1 LLLTTR
7 DRYAR
12 YVRSAEPP
20 ALSLFVTVVLLAGG
34 AVMALSAIQHGPL
47 SAVAWWQPVVAVAIG
62 ALADLSLINIRFG
75 HDRHSFTW
83 AESFLLPGLALVAA
97 PWLVLGVPIGVLA
110 MHLALRR
117 PVHKAAFNAMGMAL
131 GTFFS
136 AQVFWVLHGGP
147 ATRLNSGSTFLG
159 LGLASLVFFIWNQCS
174 VSGAIALSQGLR
186 MTEEVRRSLPLS
198 VAVWLGN
205 TIAGLGL
212 VAMYLYDRPSLL
224 MLPLLLG
231 FVYLVYRSYLRATQE
246 ADTWRLLQSVAGRLS
261 EVAIEELA
269 RSVVTTGASLFDAD
283 FVELMITGPDGQSQ
297 VCRWTHR
304 GIEISIMATDAV
316 APGFWPRISS
326 ETRTVR
332 VHIGRALPGQRR
344 EMRRLGV
351 ADLLSAP
358 LLDSGQCLGMLRIG
372 FVEASRAL
380 RRERQVLPTFAN
392 QVAASMQTAR
402 LFDRT
407 RQLSEQSRAIA
418 DSLAEG
424 VIAVDT
430 RGLITF
436 ANPAAAAMV
445 GRAADDLLGRSVHEV
460 LHGRDGVIHGPETP
474 CPLLEAL
481 NHDGPTVYG
490 DERFVRPGPG
500 TLPAGVTASPL
511 YEGDRITGAVM
522 ALRDMTERRALEA
535 QISYQALHDPT
546 TDLANRS
553 LVLSRLQH
561 ALGSRAGTVGILF
574 LDLDRFKLVND
585 SLGHRAGDALLR
597 QVAQR
602 VASCLGPHDTLG
614 RWGDDEFIV
623 LVESLASETEVLA
636 LASRI
641 LAVMGRPYPAVGRE
655 VILSL
660 SIGVAVNNSELSEG
674 QAMVHGAEVAMREAK
689 KAGRD
694 TLAVFGPE
702 MEDQALERLELE
714 ASLRRALEAGDL
726 RVHYQPIVS
735 IEGER
740 LKGVEALVRWNS
752 NGVLLS
758 PLEFIGVAE
767 ETGLIL
773 PLGRMVLEEACRT
786 VKAMHD
792 AHPGEDPIGL
802 SVNLSGR
809 QFLDGHLGR
818 DVAAILASTGFEARH
833 LCLEITET
841 VIMQDL
847 RTTLATLAELKA
859 LGVRLAIDDFGTG
872 YSSLS
877 YLKKFPVD
885 VVKIDKSFVDGLG
898 EESVDS
904 EIVAAVI
911 RLTHSLGMNT
921 VAEGV
926 ETPTQLE
933 KLREL
938 GCPLIQGYYYSPA
951 VPAERIEAMVEHQME
966 PGAQVA

>member
-1 LLLTTR
+1 MSTTR
-7 DRYAR
+7 DRPAP
-12 YVRSAEPP
+12 YVRAEEPP
-20 ALSLFVTVVLLAGG
+20 GLSLFVTLVLLGGG
-34 AVMALSAIQHGPL
+34 AAMALSAIQHSPFP
-47 SAVAWWQPVVAVAIG
+47 VMVWWHPVVAVTLG
-62 ALADLSLINIRFG
+62 ALADLSLIHIRFG
-75 HDRHSFTW
+75 RSRHSFTW
-83 AESFLLPGLALVAA
+83 AESFLLPGVAVVAA

-117 PVHKAAFNAMGMAL
+117 PLHKAAFNAMGMAL
-131 GTFFS
+131 GMYLAVEVFKFVHAGPVTTLGSSS
-136 AQVFWVLHGGP
+136 AL
-147 ATRLNSGSTFLG
+147 LG
-159 LGLASLVFFIWNQCS
+159 LGLASLVFFAWSQCS
-174 VSGAIALSQGLR
+174 VAGAIALSQGLSVD
-186 MTEEVRRSLPLS
+186 EEVRRTLGLS
-198 VAVWLGN
+198 VAVWIGN
-205 TIAGLGL
+205 TFAGLGVL
-212 VAMYLYDRPSLL
+212 VLYLYDRPSLL

-231 FVYLVYRSYLRATQE
+231 FVYLVYRSYLQAAQE
-246 ADTWRLLQSVAGRLS
+246 ADTWRLLQSVTGRLS
-261 EVAIEELA
+261 EVDVDELA
-269 RSVVTTGASLFDAD
+269 RLVTTTGASLFDAD
-283 FVELMITGPDGQSQ
+283 FVELMIAGSDGQSQ
-297 VCRWTHR
+297 VCRWAHR
-304 GIEISIMATDAV
+304 GIEISTMATEAV

-326 ETRTVR
+326 ERRTVR
-332 VHIGRALPGQRR
+332 AHIARALPAQRR

-351 ADLLSAP
+351 TDLLSAP
-358 LLDSGQCLGMLRIG
+358 LLASGQCLGMIRIG

-392 QVAASMQTAR
+392 QVAASVQTAR

-407 RQLSEQSRAIA
+407 RELSEQSRAIA

-430 RGLITF
+430 AGLITF

-445 GRAADDLLGRSVHEV
+445 GLRAADLSGRSVHEV
-460 LHGRDGVIHGPETP
+460 LHGREGVIHGPEVP
-474 CPLLEAL
+474 CPLLGVL
-481 NHDGPTVYG
+481 SHDGTTVYE
-490 DERFVRPGPG
+490 DERFVRPGAG
-500 TLPAGVTASPL
+500 TLPASVTASPL
-511 YEGDRITGAVM
+511 FQDDRVTGAVI

-561 ALGSRAGTVGILF
+561 ALAMGTAPVGILF
-574 LDLDRFKLVND
+574 MDLDRFKLVND

-623 LVESLASETEVLA
+623 LVQSLPDETEITA
-636 LASRI
+636 LASSI

-660 SIGVAVNNSELSEG
+660 SIGVAVSSATLNEA
-674 QAMVHGAEVAMREAK
+674 QAMVHGAEVAMRQAK
-689 KAGRD
+689 KSGRD
-694 TLAVFGPE
+694 TLVTFSPE
-702 MEDQALERLELE
+702 MEDQALERLEME
-714 ASLRRALEAGDL
+714 TSLRHALEAGDL

-735 IEGER
+735 IEGGR
-740 LKGVEALVRWNS
+740 LRGLEALVRWNC

-792 AHPGEDPIGL
+792 SHPVDEPIGL

-818 DVAAILASTGFEARH
+818 DVAAILASTGLEARH

-847 RTTLATLAELKA
+847 PTTLATLGELKA

-877 YLKKFPVD
+877 YLKRFPVD

-898 EESVDS
+898 EQSVDT

-911 RLTHSLGMNT
+911 RMTQSLGMNT

-926 ETPTQLE
+926 ETSLQLE

-951 VPAERIEAMVEHQME
+951 VPAERIEAMVEQQLE
-966 PGAQVA
+966 PGARMS

>member
-1 LLLTTR
+1 LFAVAR
-7 DRYAR
+7 ARPAR
-12 YVRSAEPP
+12 YTQMAEP
-20 ALSLFVTVVLLAGG
+20 AGLSHFVTIVLLGG
-34 AVMALSAIQHGPL
+34 WAVIALSAIQHSPFP
-47 SAVAWWQPVVAVAIG
+47 VRVWWQPVVAVVIG

-75 HDRHSFTW
+75 HNRHSFTW
-83 AESFLLPGLALVAA
+83 SEMFLVPGLALVAA
-97 PWLVLGVPIGVLA
+97 PWLILGVPIGVLA
-110 MHLALRR
+110 VHLALRR
-117 PVHKAAFNAMGMAL
+117 PLHKASFNAMSMTL
-131 GTFFS
+131 GIFFS
-136 AQVFWVLHGGP
+136 AETFWAVHGGP
-147 ATRLNSGSTFLG
+147 ATRLDSLSTLAG
-159 LGLASLVFFIWNQCS
+159 LGLASLVFFIWNQGA
-174 VSGAIALSQGLR
+174 VAGAIALSRG
-186 MTEEVRRSLPLS
+186 LS
-198 VAVWLGN
+198 VADVVRRTLALSVVVWISN
-205 TIAGLGL
+205 TAAGFGL
-212 VAMYLYDRPSLL
+212 VALYFYDRPSLF
-224 MLPLLLG
+224 MLPPLLG
-231 FVYLVYRSYLRATQE
+231 FVYLAYRSYLHASQE

-261 EVAIEELA
+261 DIDVDELA
-269 RSVVTTGASLFDAD
+269 RLVTTTGASLFDAD
-283 FVELMITGPDGQSQ
+283 FVELMIAGPEGQSQ

-304 GIEISIMATDAV
+304 GTEVSIMATDAV
-316 APGFWPRISS
+316 APGFWPRVSS
-326 ETRTVR
+326 DGRTVR
-332 VHIGRALPGQRR
+332 AHIGRALPGQRR
-344 EMRRLGV
+344 EMRTLGV
-351 ADLLSAP
+351 ADLLAAP
-358 LLDSGQCLGMLRIG
+358 LLGSGQCLGMIRIG

-402 LFDRT
+402 LFERT
-407 RQLSEQSRAIA
+407 RELSEQSRAIA

-430 RGLITF
+430 GGLITF

-445 GRAADDLLGRSVHEV
+445 GRSASDLVGRSVHEV
-460 LHGRDGVIHGPETP
+460 LHGSEGLIHGPASP
-474 CPLLEAL
+474 CPLLDVLSYE
-481 NHDGPTVYG
+481 GTTVHE
-490 DERFVRPGPG
+490 DERFVRPGAG
-500 TLPAGVTASPL
+500 TLPASVTASPL
-511 YEGDRITGAVM
+511 FQGDRVTGAVM

-553 LVLSRLQH
+553 LVLSRLHH
-561 ALGSRAGTVGILF
+561 ALTTGAVSVGVLF
-574 LDLDRFKLVND
+574 MDLDRFKLVND

-623 LVESLASETEVLA
+623 LVESSPDETEITA

-641 LAVMGRPYPAVGRE
+641 LSVMPRPYQAVGRE

-660 SIGVAVNNSELSEG
+660 SIGVAVNSVQLSEA
-674 QAMVHGAEVAMREAK
+674 QAMVHGAEVAMRQAK

-694 TLAVFGPE
+694 TLAIFSPE
-702 MEDQALERLELE
+702 MEDQAIDRLEME
-714 ASLRRALEAGDL
+714 TSLRHALEAGEL

-735 IEGER
+735 IDGGR

-758 PLEFIGVAE
+758 PVEFIGVAE

-786 VKAMHD
+786 VKALQD
-792 AHPGEDPIGL
+792 AHPGDDPIGL

-847 RTTLATLAELKA
+847 PTTLATLGELKA
-859 LGVRLAIDDFGTG
+859 LGVLLAIDDFGTG

-877 YLKKFPVD
+877 YLKRFPVD

-898 EESVDS
+898 EQSVDS
-904 EIVAAVI
+904 EIVGAVI
-911 RLTHSLGMNT
+911 RMTHSLGMKT

-926 ETPTQLE
+926 ETPLQLE

-951 VPAERIEAMVEHQME
+951 VSAERIEAMVAHQME
-966 PGAQVA
+966 PGAQLT